1 MEYLDSRKFLSLLY
15 HDLFEYPLTWEELKR
30 WEVKNSL
37 EGDFPVEKTGKF
49 YHLPGRAELVTKR
62 LARQKASRNK
72 KQLAQRAVE
81 RILKI
86 PTVLLV
92 GITGALAME
101 NAREEDDIDL
111 LVVTQK
117 GTLWTTRF
125 AVIQAIELFGPA
137 RRKPNDSKVE
147 DKLCLNLWLDED
159 NLAIPAEKRNIY
171 TGHEVLQ
178 VVPLASKKGTYSRF
192 IQANN
197 WAREF
202 WPRAVS
208 KKLKTS
214 LPSQSPNSLFGV
226 FEPLA
231 RNFQLWYMRKRRTR
245 EMVEPGRAF
254 FHPVDWQKPV
264 LEAFELRLARYMP
277 QVSKTPQTIETT

>member
-15 HDLFEYPLTWEELKR
+15 HDLFEYPLTWEELER

-37 EGDFPVEKTGKF
+37 KGEFPVEKTGKF
-49 YHLPGRAELVTKR
+49 YHLPGRGKVLAKR
-62 LARQKASRNK
+62 LARQKASRKK
-72 KQLAQRAVE
+72 KQLARKAAG
-81 RILKI
+81 RILRI

-92 GITGALAME
+92 GISGALAME
-101 NAREEDDIDL
+101 NAREEDDVDL

-117 GTLWTTRF
+117 GTLWTTRL
-125 AVIQAIELFGPA
+125 AVIQAIEFFGPP
-137 RRKPNDSKVE
+137 RRRPEDSNVE

-159 NLAIPAEKRNIY
+159 NLAIPGGKRNIY
-171 TGHEVLQ
+171 TAHEVLQ
-178 VVPLASKKGTYSRF
+178 VVPLSSKKGTYSRF

-202 WPRAVS
+202 WPKAVS
-208 KKLKTS
+208 KNLKAS
-214 LPSQSPNSLFGV
+214 SASQSANSLIAT

-245 EMVEPGRAF
+245 EVVQAGRAF

-264 LEAFELRLARYMP
+264 LEAFEQRIARYTS
-277 QVSKTPQTIETT
+277 QATKTPQTIRTT